1 MLAFQLALVL
11 GQNRPLPTCSMSRV
25 VLFLSNHSFSI
36 MSSWAQWHPILG
48 VSVLFRTPFWTVM
61 DACPSFL
68 CSPIST
74 CKLYFC
80 ECGQSCWG
88 KAICLAWAA
97 PNEDKYKFSGN
108 KKIALK
114 KAYRRQQGK
123 KKQTDCGD
131 ECNTHTINHTNFSQ
145 RNYQGLRWLV
155 LSRMLM
161 KDVGL
166 KSEEEERINHLNI
179 LQTRDLNFYFK
190 SRKLYI

>member
-123 KKQTDCGD
+123 KKTNRLWGRMQH
-131 ECNTHTINHTNFSQ
+131 THHKPHKLFPKK
-145 RNYQGLRWLV
+145 
-155 LSRMLM
+155 LSRTALIGTI
-161 KDVGL
+161 KNAD
-166 KSEEEERINHLNI
+166 ERCW
-179 LQTRDLNFYFK
+179 TKKRRG
-190 SRKLYI
+190 RKN